1 MLSAWLEIDAGMGT
15 TLCGGSQ
22 NLMVERQQNMH
33 TWNLPFPRARWA
45 ILGFVAGVFTW
56 SFAGGGQQ
64 HRAEDPNK
72 IVGAEAEGAVGTFD
86 RSLRMLNQGVQ
97 DTTSSVRDRISNVRN
112 SAHNISL
119 GARVKDRLGRV
130 KSIDD
135 DRIEVEITDQGTV
148 VLNGQVPDADTKE
161 TAVQVARD
169 TDGVL
174 RVEDHLSVPPAP
186 RVFAVKTD
194 ENAPTNRSRLTR

>member
-1 MLSAWLEIDAGMGT
+1 MVDRQQSASAW
-15 TLCGGSQ
+15 
-22 NLMVERQQNMH
+22 NM
-33 TWNLPFPRARWA
+33 PFPRTRWA
-45 ILGFVAGVFTW
+45 IVGFVAGVFTW

-64 HRAEDPNK
+64 HRFEEKDK
-72 IVGAEAEGAVGTFD
+72 IIGSKAEGAVGAFD
-86 RSLRMLNQGVQ
+86 STVRKLNQGVQ
-97 DTTSSVRDRISNVRN
+97 DTTTNVRNRISDVRN

-186 RVFAVKTD
+186 RVFAVKSD
-194 ENAPTNRSRLTR
+194 ETTPPSQSRRTR